1 MDWNITVSCLNI
13 KLGHKCPSAELGHHA
28 DDLVNCYVMK
38 GKLMGVDPIID
49 ACTTG
54 GREVHYH
61 TPLPRLTLFG
71 NNPEATYMKVG
82 EGRRSERA
90 RNPTPGNLMGQILIN
105 DQGLLVG

>member
-1 MDWNITVSCLNI
+1 MPGNCDI
-13 KLGHKCPSAELGHHA
+13 KLSHKCPSAESGHHA

-54 GREVHYH
+54 GREVHYQ

-71 NNPEATYMKVG
+71 NNPKATYMKVG

-90 RNPTPGNLMGQILIN
+90 APLPRETSWAKYLSMTKGCW
-105 DQGLLVG
+105 

>member
-13 KLGHKCPSAELGHHA
+13 KLGHKCPFAESGHHA
-28 DDLVNCYVMK
+28 DFLVNCSVMK
-38 GKLMGVDPIID
+38 SKLMGVDPIID

-54 GREVHYH
+54 AREVHYQ

-82 EGRRSERA
+82 ERRRFERA
-90 RNPTPGNLMGQILIN
+90 HKPTPGNLMGQVLIN
-105 DQGLLVG
+105 NQRLLVG